1 MRALVRA
8 SIVAAALL
16 PLAGCGGDDGADRGA
31 AAQAAPTTSATPDA
45 SDRNREAT
53 APPIVYVYKT
63 QGDDPMPWTLT
74 VRKDATANL
83 IYGGGHTGG
92 NDKLVLL
99 PKAVTRR
106 AAQLTAAVPW
116 QRVRGH
122 TVEPGGFGGDDN
134 MARYVLRRGKITTV
148 YAAGDMPASITRLTK
163 LLDKIIEGDIGKV
176 VAADA
181 HHSSNGGILTEP

>member
-1 MRALVRA
+1 MRALVRG
-8 SIVAAALL
+8 SVLVAALI
-16 PLAGCGGDDGADRGA
+16 PLAGCGGDDGAASKSAAKSGA
-31 AAQAAPTTSATPDA
+31 VASATPDA
-45 SDRNREAT
+45 SDLNREAT

-92 NDKLVLL
+92 NDQVVLL
-99 PKAVTRR
+99 GDKVTRR
-106 AAQLTAAVPW
+106 AARLTAAVPW
-116 QRVRGH
+116 ERVRGH

-148 YAAGDMPASITRLTK
+148 YAAGDMPASVSRLVG
-163 LLDKIIEGDIGKV
+163 LLDKIIDGDVGKV
-176 VAADA
+176 VAADT
-181 HHSSNGGILTEP
+181 HHSSNGGVLTDP

>member
-1 MRALVRA
+1 MRAPVRA
-8 SIVAAALL
+8 SFVAAALL
-16 PLAGCGGDDGADRGA
+16 AAGCGGGEPARVA
-31 AAQAAPTTSATPDA
+31 ATATPTPDA

-74 VRKDATANL
+74 VREDATANL

-92 NDKLVLL
+92 NDQVVELGEKL
-99 PKAVTRR
+99 TRR
-106 AAQLTAAVPW
+106 AARLTAAVPW
-116 QRVRGH
+116 KRLRGH
-122 TVEPGGFGGDDN
+122 TVTPGGFGGDDN

-148 YAAGDMPASITRLTK
+148 YAAGDMPASVTRLVG
-163 LLDKIIEGDIGKV
+163 LLDKIIEGDVGKV

-181 HHSSNGGILTEP
+181 HHSSNGGVLTDP

>member
-1 MRALVRA
+1 MRAPVR
-8 SIVAAALL
+8 SSLVAAALVM
-16 PLAGCGGDDGADRGA
+16 AGCGSGEPARVA
-31 AAQAAPTTSATPDA
+31 ATATPTPDA

-74 VRKDATANL
+74 VREDATANL

-92 NDKLVLL
+92 NDQVVLL
-99 PKAVTRR
+99 GDKVTRR
-106 AAQLTAAVPW
+106 AARLTAAVPW

-122 TVEPGGFGGDDN
+122 TVEPGGFGGNDN

-148 YAAGDMPASITRLTK
+148 FEAGDMPASVTRLVG
-163 LLDKIIEGDIGKV
+163 LLDKIIEGDVGKV

-181 HHSSNGGILTEP
+181 HHSSNGGVLTDP